1 MFYILFC
8 STDIK
13 VKEQSLDNLMKWVTT
28 LKIYGNKQWYLQNFF
43 LYKEQRFFEEVW
55 TYLSS
60 FALLGGHGFLFL
72 LSSRILLFVTIGIGF
87 IFSKWV
93 KLQQSVIFVPVRSRS
108 EWDKLHLPARWKVLL
123 LLFCL
128 ILK

>member
-28 LKIYGNKQWYLQNFF
+28 LKIYGNKQWYLQSFF

-72 LSSRILLFVTIGIGF
+72 LSSRILLFVTIGIGY